1 MSTPMPPLGP
11 GDARAPRR
19 RGRRRHAVAVLA
31 GLLPSVPLLLWLA
44 LVAITE
50 AVDRSSAPQPGA
62 VGQVLGWT
70 LLVLPVTLVLGLPLV
85 GLVYLVAGLRDS
97 RTRRRAPA
105 VAR

>member
-1 MSTPMPPLGP
+1 M
-11 GDARAPRR
+11 A
-19 RGRRRHAVAVLA
+19 AVAGV
-31 GLLPSVPLLLWLA
+31 LPSTPLLLWLA
-44 LVAITE
+44 LGAIT
-50 AVDRSSAPQPGA
+50 AALDPSSASQPGT

-85 GLVYLVAGLRDS
+85 GLVYLGAGLRDS